1 MDLDK
6 LNNIFWKCKKLSLL
20 YIGLMVTFLATMS
33 LSYAI
38 PNQSIINHTRE
49 SIQLLESEGLYPKV
63 MSNYYSNQLDN
74 FTDTWMLSI
83 AIGGDNSHPIKSA
96 LENSFKYDKTAEDKI
111 DNLAKTIDRNSTDRG
126 SYSRYW
132 HGYLTIL
139 RPLLTKFNYEE
150 IRYLNTFMM
159 MSVFMSVCYFIKREL
174 GTRYSLIFLITMVTI
189 RILIAPMSLQFSNM
203 FYVTFLSMIVVL
215 IYHKKMKK
223 DDLSI
228 YTFFAIGAVTSFM
241 DLLTTPVLSLGIP
254 LVTYILLEGRESKFI
269 ENLIYTI
276 KLSIMWTL
284 GYGITWASKW
294 MLASLVLRKNIVK
307 ESLSQILVRT
317 SSTAENTILNKQEV
331 IQKNSDLIF
340 NDFTLKIFLVILIL
354 WLILLVLYRKNKI
367 VNMLPILT
375 VSLYPFIWYSVL
387 KNHSYMHFWFTYRSL
402 GVTVFTLLT
411 FMAYSIDT
419 SKIKNAFTKYAKR

>member
-1 MDLDK
+1 
-6 LNNIFWKCKKLSLL
+6 
-20 YIGLMVTFLATMS
+20 MVS
-33 LSYAI
+33 
-38 PNQSIINHTRE
+38 
-49 SIQLLESEGLYPKV
+49 
-63 MSNYYSNQLDN
+63 
-74 FTDTWMLSI
+74 
-83 AIGGDNSHPIKSA
+83 
-96 LENSFKYDKTAEDKI
+96 
-111 DNLAKTIDRNSTDRG
+111 
-126 SYSRYW
+126 
-132 HGYLTIL
+132 
-139 RPLLTKFNYEE
+139 
-150 IRYLNTFMM
+150 
-159 MSVFMSVCYFIKREL
+159 
-174 GTRYSLIFLITMVTI
+174 I

-402 GVTVFTLLT
+402 GVTVFTLLS

-419 SKIKNAFTKYAKR
+419 SKIKNTFTKYAKR